1 MAQVVALRR
10 FNEPEPVDQKVA
22 HARMLQRIKE
32 IKSDPTKYQE
42 LRERLKG
49 KTSDDERAEV
59 LVEFIT
65 DNQSLLTAL
74 PDTEDG
80 RIVAAW
86 SITITTVFIFASPA
100 K

>member
-1 MAQVVALRR
+1 MVDVVALKR

-32 IKSDPTKYQE
+32 IKADPSKYQD

-49 KTSDDERAEV
+49 KTSDEERAAV
-59 LVEFIT
+59 LVDFIT

-74 PDTEDG
+74 PEGEDE

-86 SITITTVFIFASPA
+86 SITITTVFIFATPA

>member
-1 MAQVVALRR
+1 MGQVVALKR
-10 FNEPEPVDQKVA
+10 FDEPEPIDQNVA
-22 HARMLQRIKE
+22 QARMLQRIKE
-32 IKSDPTKYQE
+32 IKSDPEKYQE
-42 LRERLKG
+42 LREQLKG
-49 KTSDDERAEV
+49 KTTDEERAAV
-59 LVEFIT
+59 LVDFIT

-86 SITITTVFIFASPA
+86 SITVTTVFIFASPA